1 MNEEEKREAR
11 GIFLLPLGTPLLQF
25 AFFFPFQAS
34 TEHTTAV
41 KSKKRRNKNSHYFLQ
56 FIVNNKQQQR

>member
-34 TEHTTAV
+34 TDRAHN
-41 KSKKRRNKNSHYFLQ
+41 SRKK
-56 FIVNNKQQQR
+56 

>member
-11 GIFLLPLGTPLLQF
+11 GIFLLPLGTWNPPFAICLLLS
-25 AFFFPFQAS
+25 FPS
-34 TEHTTAV
+34 EHRAHN
-41 KSKKRRNKNSHYFLQ
+41 SRKKRRNKNSHYFLQ